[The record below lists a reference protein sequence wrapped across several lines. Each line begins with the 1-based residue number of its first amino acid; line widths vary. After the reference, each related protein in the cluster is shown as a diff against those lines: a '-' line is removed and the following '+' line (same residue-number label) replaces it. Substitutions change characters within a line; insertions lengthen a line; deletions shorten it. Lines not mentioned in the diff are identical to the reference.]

1 MCRHCD
7 NDTSADTS
15 ISYPMMDNPYGD
27 KGVLI
32 YFGVT
37 HSRHG
42 WYLEVA
48 TNKVVNE
55 TVPLF
60 GGHLNML
67 VTKPVFMVRAT
78 PHVMREASK
87 MLVLYIILAIITGLS
102 FVVCVSY
109 ALIKLLL

>member
-1 MCRHCD
+1 MIIYNHPIEKGKTMCRHCD

-15 ISYPMMDNPYGD
+15 ISYPTMDNPYGD

-67 VTKPVFMVRAT
+67 VTKPVFIDTKVDYCPWCGRRLT
-78 PHVMREASK
+78 
-87 MLVLYIILAIITGLS
+87 
-102 FVVCVSY
+102 
-109 ALIKLLL
+109 